1 MVPGSFLKIHF
12 MKKINCFIATLVG
25 AFTIGLIGCAPK
37 LPTTNYEK
45 VKFAFNG
52 VEKSFKNKKASNKAL
67 MVLPKSKI
75 GGSNPSGALDTIF
88 NLYTE
93 EDKRD
98 DFLEDISY
106 NEPPMIQF
114 QYIKKVLEK
123 IGNGY
128 EFNKKYYDTITGEM
142 YLDIDTGFKQ
152 DNKDEYKYNYTF
164 TLGMNINI
172 DDTDLI
178 TADVSFDI
186 NLSKGSNTYKTKWY
200 VGIEL
205 DYDMTNNSPNYTMS
219 MVTENDERELP
230 YYSRYTYEYDYVEVK
245 DSSINEWR
253 KFCMDNDHRLYKD
266 DTHQDFN
273 AYINEGCK
281 YKVDACSWFKNGTY
295 YKSKKVRQE
304 GETAL
309 TIANAL
315 FKDLGL
321 NANEIDAD
329 TFFNK
334 EGTQNSVIK
343 TCYNDFTKIRKEDI
357 IYDLVCRDEDHHD
370 EDKVATSIR
379 ALNSD
384 LTGGAGG
391 YQVPGNTLIRKL
403 LSSFTDNFGEEVVIH
418 LYYLDQHEGRLSE
431 ITDLSSLRY
440 FLKEQNKEE
449 SIEVNLDESL
459 YDAVVRGNF
468 QQRELS
474 IAFLDNNFIGGYM
487 DFSYAGDFPSPS
499 YVKPEFPK
507 VLKDLGVPE
516 YEGEEYTFG
525 DNSVLDKEPY
535 KLEIRNTNGN
545 EEANYRTKLL
555 KNGFEVTELFGYR
568 EYKKQVNSKIITISI
583 NNAQIDN
590 GYLTITI
597 GVEDAP
603 TVLEVTSISL
613 VGSFNDWNVTTNCIE
628 FTKIN
633 EGTWRLNEQH
643 LEAGAKFKIVI
654 NHTWEIHGGYGY
666 NDIFGIEQFGKLLT
680 SADAENNIKANVACA
695 IALIAEVNGESINF
709 TIESAYQE

>member
-1 MVPGSFLKIHF
+1 
-12 MKKINCFIATLVG
+12 MKKISCFIATLVG

-67 MVLPKSKI
+67 VVLPKSKI

-98 DFLEDISY
+98 DFLDDISY

-142 YLDIDTGFKQ
+142 YLDIETGLKQ
-152 DNKDEYKYNYTF
+152 DNKDKYKYNYTF
-164 TLGMNINI
+164 ILGMNINI
-172 DDTDLI
+172 DDTNLI

-186 NLSKGSNTYKTKWY
+186 NLTKGNNTYKTKWY

-205 DYDMTNNSPNYTMS
+205 DYDMTNNSPNYTMA

-230 YYSRYTYEYDYVEVK
+230 FYGRYTYEYDYVEVK
-245 DSSINEWR
+245 NSSINEWR

-266 DTHQDFN
+266 DNHQDFN

-281 YKVDACSWFKNGTY
+281 YKVDACSWFKNSTY
-295 YKSKKVRQE
+295 YKSKKTRQE
-304 GETAL
+304 GQYADTV
-309 TIANAL
+309 ANAL
-315 FKDLGL
+315 FKDLGM
-321 NANEIDAD
+321 NANEINAD

-334 EGTQNSVIK
+334 SGTQNSVIK
-343 TCYNDFTKIRKEDI
+343 TCYNDFSKIAKEDI
-357 IYDLVCRDEDHHD
+357 IYNLVCKEEDHHD

-391 YQVPGNTLIRKL
+391 YQVPGNTLIREL
-403 LSSFTDNFGEEVVIH
+403 LSSFTDNFGEKVVIY

-474 IAFLDNNFIGGYM
+474 IALLDNNFIGGYM
-487 DFSYAGDFPSPS
+487 DFSYAGEFPSPT

-516 YEGEEYTFG
+516 YEGEKYTYG
-525 DNSVLDKEPY
+525 DNSVLDKAPY
-535 KLEIRNTNGN
+535 RLEIRNTNGN

-555 KNGFEVTELFGYR
+555 KNGFEVTELFGYK
-568 EYKKQVNSKIITISI
+568 EYKKQVNSKIISISI

-597 GVEDAP
+597 GVENAQ

-613 VGSFNDWNVTTNCIE
+613 VGSFNDWNVTNNCIE
-628 FTKIN
+628 FIKIN

-643 LEAGAKFKIVI
+643 LEASAKFKIVI

-666 NDIFGIEQFGKLLT
+666 NDMFGIEQFGKLLT
-680 SADAENNIKANVACA
+680 SADSENNIKANVACVITLNA
-695 IALIAEVNGESINF
+695 TVDGESVNF
-709 TIESAYQE
+709 VIENAYQE